1 MDDAVRDVIL
11 RTHATVQTVEAP
23 VVEPNVHTLAHPA
36 SSSAASRHS
45 ATRRSM
51 AEISSLGSISLIR
64 RSHSSSVQSYDFTGF
79 RLSGMPHP
87 SFTNPLVDMTDAVDQ
102 AFPDRRQV
110 MQECPLPSQG
120 VPSRGAG
127 SSCEDTRGLPTTSG
141 CVQLNAARSRSL
153 DAQPA
158 SLIALGDT
166 SVQLRSA
173 RSAPNPIILKA
184 Q

>member
-1 MDDAVRDVIL
+1 VDDAVRDVIL

-23 VVEPNVHTLAHPA
+23 VVEPNVHTLAHSA

-87 SFTNPLVDMTDAVDQ
+87 SFTN
-102 AFPDRRQV
+102 R
-110 MQECPLPSQG
+110 
-120 VPSRGAG
+120 
-127 SSCEDTRGLPTTSG
+127 SST
-141 CVQLNAARSRSL
+141 
-153 DAQPA
+153 
-158 SLIALGDT
+158 
-166 SVQLRSA
+166 
-173 RSAPNPIILKA
+173 
-184 Q
+184 

>member
-1 MDDAVRDVIL
+1 
-11 RTHATVQTVEAP
+11 
-23 VVEPNVHTLAHPA
+23 
-36 SSSAASRHS
+36 
-45 ATRRSM
+45 M

-64 RSHSSSVQSYDFTGF
+64 RSHSSSVQSYDFIRF
-79 RLSGMPHP
+79 RLSGLPHP

-141 CVQLNAARSRSL
+141 CVQLNAARRRSL
-153 DAQPA
+153 DAT
-158 SLIALGDT
+158 T
-166 SVQLRSA
+166 SQLDCVRGTAVELPSA
-173 RSAPNPIILKA
+173 RSAPNAIILKGRWA
-184 Q
+184 KVDRDAL